1 MAYKPRDSLKNV
13 KPYKPGKPIEEVAR
27 EFGIKEE
34 IVKLASNEN
43 PLGPSPKAINVIE
56 NKLTDLNYYPDDTV
70 YYLSGVIAERF
81 NVSRENVIV
90 SNGSAELIMLS
101 VLSHLEQDN
110 NLVMG
115 WPGFVLPKIASDIMG
130 AQVKQIKTRTDHYH
144 DIEKILSSIDQDTV
158 IVYIDNPTNPLG
170 TFIDKDKTQYLV
182 DNVPDDIILILDQ
195 AYFEYLEKDNFI
207 SHEKLLSERKNIL
220 ILQTFSKIY
229 GLAGLRIGYGIGN
242 KELIENIRKVKI
254 PFNVNSLA
262 QLAAIEAFK
271 DETHV
276 KNTNELNLIEKKFIS
291 EGLKERNYKVVDSFT
306 NFITFDIGADS
317 DKFNIEMQKRGVI
330 IRPLKPYGLQTMV
343 RVTTGTREN
352 SNKFFKS
359 LDDISN

>member
-13 KPYKPGKPIEEVAR
+13 KPGKPIEEVAR

-43 PLGPSPKAINVIE
+43 PLGPSPKAIKVIKD
-56 NKLTDLNYYPDDTV
+56 KLNNLNYYPDDTAF
-70 YYLSGVIAERF
+70 YLSGIIAERF

-101 VLSHLEQDN
+101 VLSHLEQNN

-115 WPGFVLPKIASDIMG
+115 WPGFVLPKIVSAIMG
-130 AQVKQIKTRTDHYH
+130 AEVKQIKTRSNYYH
-144 DIEKILSSIDQDTV
+144 DIEKILSSIDPNTV

-170 TFIDKDKTQYLV
+170 TFLDKDKILYLAEK
-182 DNVPDDIILILDQ
+182 VPEDKILIIDQ
-195 AYFEYLEKDNFI
+195 AYFEYLEKDDFI

-262 QLAAIEAFK
+262 QLAATEAIK

-276 KNTNELNLIEKKFIS
+276 KNTIDLNLIEKKFIS
-291 EGLKERNYKVVDSFT
+291 NGLKERSFKVVDSFT
-306 NFITFDIGADS
+306 NFITFDLGEDS
-317 DKFNIEMQKRGVI
+317 DKFNIEMLKKGVI
-330 IRPLKPYGLQTMV
+330 IRPLKPYGLETMV

-352 SNKFFKS
+352 SNRFFKA